1 MSAELSRLH
10 AEFTAELATLRQ
22 KDEQKQQQ
30 QQLIHQQNRNQQVQ
44 QNVYQHPRH
53 QQQQSL
59 YHRLRYHHHL
69 YRQPQTQASYLSTLQ
84 KRNRNLPIWST
95 NYFALYRALQRRSG
109 LARFVGYS
117 GKSHFVRLY
126 TEGLRKY
133 VEETRE
139 KQERETE
146 RESEGREVLWPNVQ
160 VVVGR
165 GAVGM

>member
-1 MSAELSRLH
+1 M
-10 AEFTAELATLRQ
+10 
-22 KDEQKQQQ
+22 
-30 QQLIHQQNRNQQVQ
+30 
-44 QNVYQHPRH
+44 
-53 QQQQSL
+53 
-59 YHRLRYHHHL
+59 
-69 YRQPQTQASYLSTLQ
+69 
-84 KRNRNLPIWST
+84 
-95 NYFALYRALQRRSG
+95 
-109 LARFVGYS
+109 
-117 GKSHFVRLY
+117 RLY